1 MSRELGGDAAAE
13 TEVELRPPLGTG
25 RLPKPRHDR
34 FMSGRVS
41 VTAVRPVIDRSGRTQ
56 FRPVGKPEN
65 PPPWAGEVSVFDRR
79 RGTAKGLIPE
89 RGICCYRPGRIMYL
103 PGQPGD

>member
-1 MSRELGGDAAAE
+1 MSRELGGDEAAE

-56 FRPVGKPEN
+56 Y
-65 PPPWAGEVSVFDRR
+65 
-79 RGTAKGLIPE
+79 I
-89 RGICCYRPGRIMYL
+89 
-103 PGQPGD
+103 